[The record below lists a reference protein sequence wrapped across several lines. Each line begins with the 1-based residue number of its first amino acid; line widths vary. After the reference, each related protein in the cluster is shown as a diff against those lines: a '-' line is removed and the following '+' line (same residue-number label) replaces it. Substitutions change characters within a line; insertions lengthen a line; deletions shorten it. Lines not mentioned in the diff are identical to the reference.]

1 LIETVEAFSSEHTE
15 SIDVILND
23 WPSSK
28 FEALYEAYSRR
39 KIADALSARRDQEIA
54 ALWGNTNLDT
64 EKNPNLRQEMME
76 AVDNQFS
83 EAIAALYGEIQEE
96 EVDWDDPFLA
106 PTKQSMEDMK
116 LPVLNN

>member
-1 LIETVEAFSSEHTE
+1 MIETVEAFTSEHNE
-15 SIDVILND
+15 SIDTVLFD

-64 EKNPNLRQEMME
+64 EKDPELRQKMMD
-76 AVDNQFS
+76 AVDKQFS
-83 EAIAALYGEIQEE
+83 DAIAALYGDLEEE

-106 PTKQSMEDMK
+106 PTKKSMEDMK
-116 LPVLNN
+116 LPEIN